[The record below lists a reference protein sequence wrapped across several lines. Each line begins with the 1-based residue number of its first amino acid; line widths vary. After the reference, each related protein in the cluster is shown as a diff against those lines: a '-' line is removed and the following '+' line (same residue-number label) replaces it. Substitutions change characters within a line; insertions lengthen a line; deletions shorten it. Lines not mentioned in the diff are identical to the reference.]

1 VKSPANMNCREPRQ
15 LLPMT
20 RSSISIFLLV
30 VGLLWAV
37 VVSWLFVMFGGVSD
51 LAFIGK
57 ALLWYSWMF
66 VGPLL
71 LISGAVFTLTGT
83 HHKAGSIVSLVG
95 CFILTLMVGYQT
107 VEMLRDLANPLI
119 MRPPYGL
126 YAIAVA
132 STLMADAGALH
143 LCRLASL
150 TVARQD
156 QSAP

>member
-1 VKSPANMNCREPRQ
+1 
-15 LLPMT
+15 MT

-30 VGLLWAV
+30 VGLLWAA

-71 LISGAVFTLTGT
+71 LISGAVLTLIGT
-83 HHKAGSIVSLVG
+83 HYKVGSIVSLVG

-107 VEMLRDLANPLI
+107 VEMLRDLADPLI
-119 MRPPYGL
+119 ARPPYDL
-126 YAIAVA
+126 YASAVA
-132 STLMADAGALH
+132 STLMADAGAVH
-143 LCRLASL
+143 LSRLACL
-150 TVARQD
+150 AVAKQD
-156 QSAP
+156 QSAG